1 MIRTEH
7 QDRVVTILDKN
18 LEPQYFTI
26 SVSKSEN
33 SGDYLVTLSD
43 ITKMKLQQIENE
55 KKASLDPLTNIYN
68 RQKFDDVFNQEIKN
82 TNRYGYSLSL
92 AIIDIDKFKDFND
105 TYGHLVG
112 DEVLVSTAQV
122 VQKNLRETDIFARWG
137 GEEFVILFRNTNIS
151 QAKIVCEKLRKR
163 IENNTHQTARKVTVS
178 FGLTQHSSSDT
189 CKSMFKRCDEALY
202 FAKENG
208 RNRVE
213 VF

>member
-26 SVSKSEN
+26 SVSRSQN
-33 SGDYLVTLSD
+33 NGDYLVTLSD

-82 TNRYGYSLSL
+82 TNRYGYPLSL

-105 TYGHLVG
+105 THGHLIG

-122 VQKNLRETDIFARWG
+122 VQNNLRETDVLARWG
-137 GEEFVILFRNTNIS
+137 GEEFVILFINTNIS
-151 QAKIVCEKLRKR
+151 QAKKVSEKLRKI
-163 IENNTHQTARKVTVS
+163 IENHTHPTAGKVTAS
-178 FGLTQHSSSDT
+178 FGLTQFASHDT
-189 CKSMFKRCDEALY
+189 NKSMFKRCDEALY

-213 VF
+213 LF